1 MLELNHVTKRFPP
14 LVAVN
19 DVSFNVPHGSV
30 LGLLGPNG
38 AGKTTLFKLM
48 AGFLYPDAGQ
58 IQATHTWPMTG
69 FKPERLLYPGHLQVG
84 EYLELVAHLSN
95 TEKARVRQVVAE
107 ALARVKLAG
116 AARKRIRD
124 CSKGMR
130 QRLGL
135 AQVLVGQP
143 ALLLVDEPFDGLDPE
158 GQIDVRGIIHE
169 LHTGG
174 CTVVLSS
181 HQLHEVTQVCTHIVI
196 LNRGKVHYAN
206 RMAEALTVRPHVTI
220 RTTQDLTQMR
230 ARLEALHPKIHADG
244 VEVTL
249 SEEAIELRRDVL
261 RTLLEAGLDVCHVEQ
276 QRATLQEIYAEVVQS

>member
-1 MLELNHVTKRFPP
+1 MLELNHVTKQFPP

-95 TEKARVRQVVAE
+95 TEKGRVRQVV
-107 ALARVKLAG
+107 
-116 AARKRIRD
+116 
-124 CSKGMR
+124 
-130 QRLGL
+130 
-135 AQVLVGQP
+135 
-143 ALLLVDEPFDGLDPE
+143 
-158 GQIDVRGIIHE
+158 
-169 LHTGG
+169 
-174 CTVVLSS
+174 
-181 HQLHEVTQVCTHIVI
+181 
-196 LNRGKVHYAN
+196 
-206 RMAEALTVRPHVTI
+206 AEALTVRPHVTI
-220 RTTQDLTQMR
+220 RATQDLTQMR
-230 ARLEALHPKIHADG
+230 ACLESLHPKIHAVG

-261 RTLLEAGLDVCHVEQ
+261 RIVLEAGLDVCHVEQ